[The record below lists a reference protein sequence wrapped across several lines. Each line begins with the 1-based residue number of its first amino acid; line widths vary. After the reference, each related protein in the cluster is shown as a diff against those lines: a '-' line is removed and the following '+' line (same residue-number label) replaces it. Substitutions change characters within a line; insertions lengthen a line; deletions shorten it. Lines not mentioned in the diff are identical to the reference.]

1 MQIRL
6 EVPKSEMRPPPL
18 CEAISNNDYVRFV
31 EKQYEEVSSACILA
45 TERRHFLPSVTFF
58 QHFVFFTRTTLR
70 YGSSIIGTLV
80 TVGYLCN
87 LC

>member
-45 TERRHFLPSVTFF
+45 TERRHLLPSVTLF
-58 QHFVFFTRTTLR
+58 QHFVFYLHDTALWIEHHR
-70 YGSSIIGTLV
+70 YIGYRRLPV
-80 TVGYLCN
+80 
-87 LC
+87 